1 MMARKR
7 VPALFVASG
16 PRCTWGGT
24 MQWFECDNHRNDE
37 HPCCATDDRFRR
49 ETLEPLS
56 QWLERHG
63 LADYYD
69 SKTAEALPVKP

>member
-1 MMARKR
+1 
-7 VPALFVASG
+7 
-16 PRCTWGGT
+16 